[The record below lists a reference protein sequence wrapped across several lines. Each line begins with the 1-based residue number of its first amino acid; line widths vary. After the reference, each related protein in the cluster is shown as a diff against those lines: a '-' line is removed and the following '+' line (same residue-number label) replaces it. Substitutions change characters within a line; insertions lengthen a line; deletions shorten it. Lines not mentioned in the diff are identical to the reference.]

1 MSIYL
6 GLEWLLD
13 MMISQTL
20 RIKLCLALTKR
31 IEVFLPNFRIM
42 WKLKTKSETLYL
54 IVIAK
59 DVNTSVTITVF
70 HWTRQ
75 RKMELKIVYSE
86 HRCPWSSESMGVLPD
101 RMMGQMG
108 QCSIFLLSYGAH
120 TCWFLQP

>member
-1 MSIYL
+1 
-6 GLEWLLD
+6 
-13 MMISQTL
+13 
-20 RIKLCLALTKR
+20 
-31 IEVFLPNFRIM
+31 M

-75 RKMELKIVYSE
+75 RKMELKVVYSE
-86 HRCPWSSESMGVLPD
+86 HRCPWSSESMGGLPD

-108 QCSIFLLSYGAH
+108 QCSIFLLSYVAH
-120 TCWFLQP
+120 TCWFLEP